1 MSKLKYF
8 ADIHISPLT
17 CNSLRKA
24 GYHVLRV
31 NDVLPSTASD
41 LQIIEYAR
49 QQNMVII
56 TQDLDF
62 SEGLVGFVPFA
73 EKAAKG

>member
-31 NDVLPSTASD
+31 NDVFPSTASD
-41 LQIIEYAR
+41 LQIIDA
-49 QQNMVII
+49 NKIW
-56 TQDLDF
+56 
-62 SEGLVGFVPFA
+62 
-73 EKAAKG
+73 